1 VTLSQALRRTLMP
14 AVLFTV
20 AFVVLSAVGDAWWAR
35 ETALGERVV
44 TAAVGFG
51 AFWLMLAWRKKVKA
65 A

>member
-1 VTLSQALRRTLMP
+1 MPRSDAEETLLQ

-35 ETALGERVV
+35 ETALAERAV

-51 AFWLMLAWRKKVKA
+51 AFWLMLAYRKKAKSA
-65 A
+65 